1 MAKNSAV
8 LIGGGHNGLVCAF
21 YLARAGLKVTVCE
34 RRGVV
39 GGAAVTEE
47 FHPGFRNSVAS
58 YTVSLLHE
66 RVIADMG
73 LHARG
78 LQIIERPVA
87 NFLPTEDGRYLKLGG
102 GLARTQAEVAK
113 FSAKDAEALPA
124 YYAMLDEIGDVL
136 RVLAIQTPPNLPDG
150 LAGLPRALRQG
161 NLLRR
166 LGQEQQ
172 SNLLDLFT
180 KSARDVLDSWFES
193 DEIKAVLGFDSI
205 VGHYASPDTPGSAYV
220 LLHHTFG
227 GVNGKKGNW
236 GHAVGGMG
244 AITQAMGEAC
254 VEAGVDIQLD
264 APVREVTIGSGRAT
278 GVVLQDGRQIEAD
291 IVVSNLNPRLLFEHL
306 VDQHHLAPAFRRRI
320 ENYKC
325 GSGTF
330 RMNVALSE
338 LPDFTC
344 LPGRDAAEHHA
355 SGIILAPTL
364 DYMDRA
370 YQDARRSGWSR
381 SPIVEILI
389 PSTVDATLV
398 PPGQHVASLFCQHV
412 APALVGRNWA
422 DAREEVADLM
432 IDTVNSFAP
441 NFKASVLGR
450 MSLTPADLEEK
461 FGLIGGD
468 IMHGHMSLDQL
479 WAARPVLGH
488 GSYRAPI
495 KGLYMCGAGTH
506 PGGGVSGM
514 PGHNAAREILR
525 DQTVLGKWTMAV
537 KKAVLF

>member
-1 MAKNSAV
+1 MPKRSAV
-8 LIGGGHNGLVCAF
+8 IIGGGHNGLVCAF
-21 YLARAGLKVTVCE
+21 YLAKAGVRVTVCE

-87 NFLPTEDGRYLKLGG
+87 NFLPTEDGRYLKMGG
-102 GLARTQAEVAK
+102 GLARSQAEVAK
-113 FSAKDAEALPA
+113 FSAKDAEKLPA
-124 YYAMLDEIGDVL
+124 YYAMLDDIGDVL

-161 NLLRR
+161 NLLRG

-172 SNLLDLFT
+172 RDLLDLFT

-193 DEIKAVLGFDSI
+193 DEIKAVLGFDAI
-205 VGHYASPDTPGSAYV
+205 VGNYASPDTPGSAYV

-236 GHAVGGMG
+236 GHAIGGMG
-244 AITQAMGEAC
+244 AITQAMAAAC
-254 VEAGVDIQLD
+254 AEAGVDIRLD
-264 APVREVTIGSGRAT
+264 APVREVVVTSGKAA
-278 GVVLQDGRQIEAD
+278 GVVLQGGQQIETD
-291 IVVSNLNPRLLFEHL
+291 IVVSNLNPRLLFQRLIDPAH
-306 VDQHHLAPAFRRRI
+306 VDPAFRRRI
-320 ENYKC
+320 EGYKC

-344 LPGRDAAEHHA
+344 LPGREAAEHHG

-370 YQDARRSGWSR
+370 YQDARQFGWSR
-381 SPIVEILI
+381 KPIVEILI
-389 PSTVDATLV
+389 PSTVDSTLA
-398 PPGQHVASLFCQHV
+398 PAGQHVASLFCQQV
-412 APALVGRNWA
+412 APALAGRDWA

-432 IDTVNSFAP
+432 IETVNGFAP

-450 MSLTPADLEEK
+450 MSLSPADLEEK
-461 FGLIGGD
+461 FGLVGGD

-479 WAARPVLGH
+479 WAARPILGH

-495 KGLYMCGAGTH
+495 RGLYMCGAGTH

-514 PGHNAAREILR
+514 PGSNAAREILR
-525 DQTVLGKWTMAV
+525 DQTLGEKLKLA
-537 KKAVLF
+537 LHLS